1 MEDHIV
7 SPTNGSLDDVT
18 TDAFLPTGPASTS
31 ATAGDSVNPE
41 GTASRFYIPAAEV
54 QQLLVQQGMDEDAL
68 LRSLI
73 EPVSR
78 LARPYIS
85 KFNVGYVVIAPSSND
100 LNQNFEGACDS
111 SVHDIR
117 YKVSLPDQKTCV
129 GS

>member
-1 MEDHIV
+1 MGDDIV
-7 SPTNGSLDDVT
+7 SPSNGSLDDVT
-18 TDAFLPTGPASTS
+18 TNFSPPTGPASTS
-31 ATAGDSVNPE
+31 ASARDIVNPA

-85 KFNVGYVVIAPSSND
+85 KFNVGYAA
-100 LNQNFEGACDS
+100 L
-111 SVHDIR
+111 
-117 YKVSLPDQKTCV
+117 
-129 GS
+129 